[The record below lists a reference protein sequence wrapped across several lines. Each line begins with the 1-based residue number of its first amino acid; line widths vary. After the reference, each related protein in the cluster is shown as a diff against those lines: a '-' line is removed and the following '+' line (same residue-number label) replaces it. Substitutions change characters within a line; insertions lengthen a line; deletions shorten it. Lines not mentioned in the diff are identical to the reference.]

1 MVKKNDLSA
10 AMDREINSNQ
20 QNTGWRQWR
29 LPLFI
34 LLLLQ
39 IVVMLGVLERPEMSL
54 YDAWFRL
61 RGTSDP
67 GQQVV
72 VVAMDESSIERIGP
86 PAWPRTVHAQ
96 LLAKLAQAKIVAFDL
111 TFGAAKDPEQDQA
124 FADAIAAQGKVI
136 LISKFYF
143 EKDENGDITQIP
155 ELPLQDFAASAAGI
169 GFANM
174 PTDTDQVVRHT
185 TLVDTNSFDVPFPS
199 FATAI
204 ILASQDS
211 SYEDLMI
218 GDGFLQAGKY
228 KVPIDRRYQ
237 AMPAFWGPRGTFKT
251 ISYADILE
259 GKVSPDYFKD
269 KIVLVGSTTQ
279 DEHDYFSTP
288 FTTSNMVK
296 SGALET
302 PGVEVHAAVV
312 QSYLSQIWYQRV
324 GGVLNFLYLLLLA
337 LLTVKLVAGRGPLPG
352 LLGVL
357 GISALTLLTVF
368 LLWKNHWWLNL
379 AAPLVLIFLL
389 YVVVTASDFVRA
401 EMQRRKTKALFS
413 RYVSADV
420 VEQLMEDPSQMALG
434 GKKQIVTIMFA
445 DIRGF
450 TAFSENKDP
459 VDVIQRLNEYLT
471 AMTESIL
478 KHGGTLDKYL
488 GDGLMA
494 FFGAPIFYPD
504 HVERAIMVAREIQ
517 LKVAELNRKWEAE
530 GEVPLLVAVGINT
543 GPAVVGNVGSPERM
557 DYTLIGED
565 VNLASRV
572 EALTKLFSTLVLV
585 SERSYDLLAEGSV
598 RDSLR
603 YVGEELVKG
612 FTNPIKVYTFADM
625 DLHFEKS
632 TDKGFK

>member
-1 MVKKNDLSA
+1 MLRKNDSSA
-10 AMDREINSNQ
+10 AMDHEINSNLT
-20 QNTGWRQWR
+20 NKGWRQWR

-39 IVVMLGVLERPEMSL
+39 IVVMLGILERPEMSL

-61 RGTSDP
+61 RGMTNP

-96 LLAKLAQAKIVAFDL
+96 LLDKLAQAKIVAFDL

-124 FADAIAAQGKVI
+124 FADAIAAHGKVI

-143 EKDENGDITQIP
+143 EKDENGDVIQVP
-155 ELPLQDFAASAAGI
+155 ELPLEEFAASAAGM

-174 PTDTDQVVRHT
+174 PTDTDQVVRHS

-204 ILASQDS
+204 ILASQDL
-211 SYEDLMI
+211 SYQDLVI
-218 GDGFLQAGKY
+218 RDGYLQAGKY
-228 KVPIDRRYQ
+228 NVPLDRKYQ

-259 GKVSPDYFKD
+259 GKISPDYFKN

-288 FTTSNMVK
+288 YTTSNMVK

-312 QSYLSQIWYQRV
+312 QSYLSQFWYRRI
-324 GGVLNFLYLLLLA
+324 GSVLNFIFLLLLA
-337 LLTVKLVAGRGPLPG
+337 LMTVKLVAGRGPLPG

-357 GISALTLLTVF
+357 GISALTLLIVF
-368 LLWKNHWWLNL
+368 LLWKNHWWLDL
-379 AAPLVLIFLL
+379 AAPLVLIILL
-389 YVVVTASDFVRA
+389 YVVVTASDFVQA

-434 GKKQIVTIMFA
+434 GKKQVVTIMFA

-494 FFGAPIFYPD
+494 FFGAPIFYAD
-504 HVERAIMVAREIQ
+504 HVERAISVAREIQ
-517 LKVAELNRKWEAE
+517 FKVAELNRKWEAE

-543 GPAVVGNVGSPERM
+543 GPVVVGNVGSPERM

-585 SERSYDLLAEGSV
+585 SERSYGLLSEGAV
-598 RDSLR
+598 KDSLH

-612 FTNPIKVYTFADM
+612 FTNPVKVYSFADM

>member
-1 MVKKNDLSA
+1 
-10 AMDREINSNQ
+10 
-20 QNTGWRQWR
+20 
-29 LPLFI
+29 PLFI
-34 LLLLQ
+34 VLLLQ
-39 IVVMLGVLERPEMSL
+39 LIVLLGIMERPEMSL

-61 RGTSDP
+61 QGATDP

-86 PAWPRTVHAQ
+86 PAWPRTIHAQ
-96 LLAKLAQAKIVAFDL
+96 LLDKLASAKIVAFDL
-111 TFGAAKDPEQDQA
+111 TFGAAKDPQQDQA
-124 FADAIAAQGKVI
+124 FADAIAAHGNVI

-143 EKDENGDITQIP
+143 EKDENGDIIQIP
-155 ELPLQDFAASAAGI
+155 ELPLEEFAAHAAGM

-174 PTDTDQVVRHT
+174 PTDPDQVVRHT
-185 TLVDTNSFDVPFPS
+185 TLIDTNSFDIPYPS

-204 ILASQDS
+204 ILASQDL
-211 SYEDLMI
+211 SYEDLTVD
-218 GDGFLQAGKY
+218 DGYLQAGDY
-228 KVPIDRRYQ
+228 KAPLDARHQ
-237 AMPAFWGPRGTFKT
+237 AMPTFWGARGTFKT

-259 GKVSPDYFKD
+259 GKITPDYFQD

-288 FTTSNMVK
+288 YTTSNMVK

-312 QSYLSQIWYQRV
+312 QSYLSHSWYQRV
-324 GGVLNFLYLLLLA
+324 GKVLNFLFLLLLT
-337 LLTVKLVAGRGPLPG
+337 LLTVKLVAGRGPWAG

-357 GISALTLLTVF
+357 GISLLTLLTVY

-379 AAPLVLIFLL
+379 AAPLLLIFLL

-420 VEQLMEDPSQMALG
+420 VKQLMADPAQMELG
-434 GKKQIVTIMFA
+434 GKKQLVTIMFA

-504 HVERAIMVAREIQ
+504 HVERAIAAAREIQ
-517 LKVAELNRKWEAE
+517 QKVSELNRKWEAE

-585 SERSYDLLAEGSV
+585 SERSYNLLPEGPV
-598 RDSLR
+598 KDSLA
-603 YVGEELVKG
+603 YAGEELVKG
-612 FTNPIKVYTFADM
+612 FTHPIKVYAFADM

-632 TDKGFK
+632 RDQGFK

>member
-1 MVKKNDLSA
+1 MLNKSVLSNA
-10 AMDREINSNQ
+10 SNNETNSSHPNK
-20 QNTGWRQWR
+20 GWSEWR

-34 LLLLQ
+34 VLLLQ
-39 IVVMLGVLERPEMSL
+39 LIVLLGIMERPEMSL

-61 RGTSDP
+61 QGATDP

-86 PAWPRTVHAQ
+86 PAWPRTIHAQ
-96 LLAKLAQAKIVAFDL
+96 LLDKLASAKIVAFDL
-111 TFGAAKDPEQDQA
+111 TFGAAKDPQQDQA
-124 FADAIAAQGKVI
+124 FADAIAAHGNVI

-143 EKDENGDITQIP
+143 EKDENGDIIQIP
-155 ELPLQDFAASAAGI
+155 ELPLEEFAAHAAGM

-174 PTDTDQVVRHT
+174 PTDPDQVVRHT
-185 TLVDTNSFDVPFPS
+185 TLIDTNSFDIPYPS

-204 ILASQDS
+204 ILASQDL
-211 SYEDLMI
+211 SYEDLTVD
-218 GDGFLQAGKY
+218 DGYLQAGDY
-228 KVPIDRRYQ
+228 KAPLDARHQ
-237 AMPAFWGPRGTFKT
+237 AMPTFWGARGTFKT

-259 GKVSPDYFKD
+259 GKITPDYFQD

-288 FTTSNMVK
+288 YTTSNMVK

-312 QSYLSQIWYQRV
+312 QSYLSHSWYQRV
-324 GGVLNFLYLLLLA
+324 GKVLNFLFLLLLT
-337 LLTVKLVAGRGPLPG
+337 LLTVKLVAGRGPWAG

-357 GISALTLLTVF
+357 GISLLTLLTVY

-379 AAPLVLIFLL
+379 AAPLLLIFLL
-389 YVVVTASDFVRA
+389 YVIVTASDFVRA

-413 RYVSADV
+413 RYVSADI
-420 VEQLMEDPSQMALG
+420 VEQLMADPAQMALG
-434 GKKQIVTIMFA
+434 GKKQLVTIMFS

-504 HVERAIMVAREIQ
+504 HVERAIAAAREIQ
-517 LKVAELNRKWEAE
+517 QKVSELNRKWEAE

-585 SERSYDLLAEGSV
+585 SERSYNLLPEGPV
-598 RDSLR
+598 KDSLA
-603 YVGEELVKG
+603 YAGEELVKG
-612 FTNPIKVYTFADM
+612 FTHPIKVYAFADM

-632 TDKGFK
+632 RDQGFK

>member
-1 MVKKNDLSA
+1 MLRKNDSSA
-10 AMDREINSNQ
+10 AMDHEINSNLT
-20 QNTGWRQWR
+20 NKGWRQWR

-39 IVVMLGVLERPEMSL
+39 IVVMLGILERPEMSL

-61 RGTSDP
+61 RGMTNP

-96 LLAKLAQAKIVAFDL
+96 LLDKLAQAKIVAFDL

-124 FADAIAAQGKVI
+124 FADAIAAHGKVI

-143 EKDENGDITQIP
+143 EKDENGDVIQVP
-155 ELPLQDFAASAAGI
+155 ELPLEEFAASAAGM

-174 PTDTDQVVRHT
+174 PTDTDQVVRHS

-204 ILASQDS
+204 ILASQDL
-211 SYEDLMI
+211 SYQDLVI
-218 GDGFLQAGKY
+218 RDGYLQAGKY
-228 KVPIDRRYQ
+228 NVPLDRKYQ

-259 GKVSPDYFKD
+259 GKISPDYFKN

-288 FTTSNMVK
+288 YTTSNMVK

-312 QSYLSQIWYQRV
+312 QSYLSQFWYRRI
-324 GGVLNFLYLLLLA
+324 GSVLNFIFLLLLA
-337 LLTVKLVAGRGPLPG
+337 LMTVKLVAGRGPLPG

-357 GISALTLLTVF
+357 GISALTLLIVF
-368 LLWKNHWWLNL
+368 LLWKNHWWLDL
-379 AAPLVLIFLL
+379 AAPLVLIILL
-389 YVVVTASDFVRA
+389 YVVVTASDFVQA

-434 GKKQIVTIMFA
+434 GKKQVVTIMFA

-494 FFGAPIFYPD
+494 FFGAPIFYAD
-504 HVERAIMVAREIQ
+504 HVERAISVAREIQ
-517 LKVAELNRKWEAE
+517 FKIAELNRKWEAE

-543 GPAVVGNVGSPERM
+543 GPVVVGNVGSPERM

-585 SERSYDLLAEGSV
+585 SERSYGLLSEGAV
-598 RDSLR
+598 KDSLH

-612 FTNPIKVYTFADM
+612 FTNPVKVYSFADM

>member
-1 MVKKNDLSA
+1 MFKKFDLSA
-10 AMDREINSNQ
+10 ATDREVNSNQ
-20 QNTGWRQWR
+20 TNTGWRQWR

-61 RGTSDP
+61 RGMTDP

-124 FADAIAAQGKVI
+124 FADAIAAHGKVI
-136 LISKFYF
+136 LISKFYL
-143 EKDENGDITQIP
+143 EKDENGDVIQIP
-155 ELPLQDFAASAAGI
+155 ELPLEDFAASAAGM

-174 PTDTDQVVRHT
+174 PTDTDQVVRHS

-204 ILASQDS
+204 ILASQNL
-211 SYEDLMI
+211 SYQDLVI
-218 GDGFLQAGKY
+218 GDGYLQVGKY
-228 KVPIDRRYQ
+228 NVPLDKKYQ
-237 AMPAFWGPRGTFKT
+237 TMPAFWGPRGTFKS
-251 ISYADILE
+251 ISYADVLE

-288 FTTSNMVK
+288 YTTSNMVK

-312 QSYLSQIWYQRV
+312 QSYLSQIWYRRV
-324 GGVLNFLYLLLLA
+324 GGVLNFISLLLLA

-368 LLWKNHWWLNL
+368 LLWKNHWWLDL

-434 GKKQIVTIMFA
+434 GKKQLVTVMFA

-504 HVERAIMVAREIQ
+504 HVERAIVVAREIQ

-543 GPAVVGNVGSPERM
+543 GPVVVGNVGSPERM

-585 SERSYDLLAEGSV
+585 SERSHDLLAEGPV
-598 RDSLR
+598 KDSLH

-612 FTNPIKVYTFADM
+612 FTNPVKVYSFADM

>member
-1 MVKKNDLSA
+1 MFKINDSSA
-10 AMDREINSNQ
+10 AMDHEVSSSQ
-20 QNTGWRQWR
+20 TKQGWKQWR
-29 LPLFI
+29 LPLFV

-39 IVVMLGVLERPEMSL
+39 IIVMLGVLQRPEMSL

-61 RGTSDP
+61 RGMTDP

-96 LLAKLAQAKIVAFDL
+96 LLAKLTQAKIVAFDL
-111 TFGAAKDPEQDQA
+111 TFGAAKDPAEDQA
-124 FADAIAAQGKVI
+124 FADAIAAHGKVI

-143 EKDENGDITQIP
+143 EKDEDGDIMQIP
-155 ELPLQDFAASAAGI
+155 ELPLQEFAAGAAGM

-174 PTDTDQVVRHT
+174 PTDADQVVRHT
-185 TLVDTNSFDVPFPS
+185 TLIDTNSFDVPFPS

-204 ILASQDS
+204 ILAIQDL
-211 SYEDLMI
+211 SYADLSI
-218 GDGFLQAGKY
+218 GDNRLQVGKY
-228 KVPIDRRYQ
+228 EVPLDRNNQ

-259 GKVSPDYFKD
+259 GKVSPDYFKE

-279 DEHDYFSTP
+279 DEHDSFSTP
-288 FTTSNMVK
+288 YTTSNMVK
-296 SGALET
+296 SGALVT
-302 PGVEVHAAVV
+302 PGVEVHATVV
-312 QSYLSQIWYQRV
+312 QSYLNQIWYQRV
-324 GGVLNFLYLLLLA
+324 GGAINFLFLLLLA

-357 GISALTLLTVF
+357 GISALTLLIVF
-368 LLWKNHWWLNL
+368 LLWQNHWWLNL
-379 AAPLVLIFLL
+379 AAPLALIFLL

-401 EMQRRKTKALFS
+401 EMQRRQTKALFS
-413 RYVSADV
+413 RYVSAEV

-434 GKKQIVTIMFA
+434 GKKQLVTVMFA

-459 VDVIQRLNEYLT
+459 VDVIHRLNEYLT

-504 HVERAIMVAREIQ
+504 HVERAITVAREIQ
-517 LKVAELNRKWEAE
+517 LKVAELNQKWEAD

-543 GPAVVGNVGSPERM
+543 GPVVVGNVGSPERM

-585 SERSYDLLAEGSV
+585 SERSYGMLPEGAIK
-598 RDSLR
+598 DSLH

-612 FTNPIKVYTFADM
+612 FTNPVKVYSFADM

-632 TDKGFK
+632 TDQGFK

>member
-1 MVKKNDLSA
+1 MFRKNGASLA
-10 AMDREINSNQ
+10 INNDSHQLQAKNA
-20 QNTGWRQWR
+20 WSRWR
-29 LPLFI
+29 LPLFV

-39 IVVMLGVLERPEMSL
+39 LIVGLGFLARPEMSL

-61 RGTSDP
+61 QGATDP

-72 VVAMDESSIERIGP
+72 VVAMDESSIEKIGP
-86 PAWPRTVHAQ
+86 PAWPRTIHAQ
-96 LLAKLAQAKIVAFDL
+96 LLDKLSAAKIVAFDL
-111 TFGAAKDPEQDQA
+111 TFGAAKDPQEDQA
-124 FADAIAAQGKVI
+124 FADAIAAHGNVI

-143 EKDENGDITQIP
+143 ERDEEGDIIQIP
-155 ELPLQDFAASAAGI
+155 EMPLEKLAIEAAGM

-174 PTDTDQVVRHT
+174 PTDPDQVVRHT
-185 TLVDTNSFDVPFPS
+185 TLIDTNSFDIPYPS

-204 ILASQDS
+204 ILASQGLD
-211 SYEDLMI
+211 YNDIVI
-218 GDGFLQAGKY
+218 GDGCLRVGDY
-228 KVPIDRRYQ
+228 KAPLDIRHQ
-237 AMPAFWGPRGTFKT
+237 AMPAFWGARGTFKT
-251 ISYADILE
+251 ISYADILDD
-259 GKVSPDYFKD
+259 KYSPDYFRD
-269 KIVLVGSTTQ
+269 KIMLVGSTTQ

-288 FTTSNMVK
+288 YTTSNMVK

-312 QSYLSQIWYQRV
+312 QSYLNHSWYRQV
-324 GGVLNFLYLLLLA
+324 GIVFNFLFLLLLTA
-337 LLTVKLVAGRGPLPG
+337 LTVKVISGRSPWAG

-357 GISALTLLTVF
+357 GISLLTLLTVY

-379 AAPLVLIFLL
+379 AAPLLLVFLL
-389 YVVVTASDFVRA
+389 YVVITAGDFVQA

-413 RYVSADV
+413 RYVSADI
-420 VEQLMEDPSQMALG
+420 VEQLMADPAQMALG
-434 GKKQIVTIMFA
+434 GKKQQVTIMFA

-471 AMTESIL
+471 AMTDSIL

-504 HVERAIMVAREIQ
+504 HVERAIAVAREIQ
-517 LKVAELNRKWEAE
+517 EKVAELNRKWEAA

-572 EALTKLFSTLVLV
+572 EALTKLFSTLVLI
-585 SERSYDLLAEGSV
+585 SERSYNLLADGQLKE
-598 RDSLR
+598 SLV
-603 YVGEELVKG
+603 YTGEELVKG
-612 FTNPIKVYTFADM
+612 FTLPIKVYSFADM

-632 TDKGFK
+632 TDQGFK

>member
-1 MVKKNDLSA
+1 MSKRNNAPA
-10 AMDREINSNQ
+10 ATAQEFISSQ
-20 QNTGWRQWR
+20 PVTGWKQWR
-29 LPLFI
+29 LPFFI

-39 IVVMLGVLERPEMSL
+39 AVVLLGVLERPEMSL

-61 RGTSDP
+61 QGAADP

-72 VVAMDESSIERIGP
+72 VAAMDESSIDRLGP
-86 PAWPRTVHAQ
+86 PAWPRSVHAQ
-96 LLAKLAQAKIVAFDL
+96 LLEKLVSAKIVAFDL
-111 TFGAAKDPEQDQA
+111 TFGAAKDAEQDLA
-124 FADAIAAQGKVI
+124 FAEAIAQHGNVV

-143 EKDENGDITQIP
+143 EKDEDGDVVQIP
-155 ELPLQDFAASAAGI
+155 ELPLEELAASAAGM

-174 PTDTDQVVRHT
+174 PTDPDQVVRHT
-185 TLVDTNSFDVPFPS
+185 TLVDTNSFDIPYPS

-204 ILASQDS
+204 ILAAQDLN
-211 SYEDLMI
+211 YEDLEL
-218 GDGFLQAGKY
+218 GDGYLQAGQY
-228 KVPIDRRYQ
+228 KVPLDSRHQ
-237 AMPAFWGPRGTFKT
+237 AMTTFWGPRGTFQT

-259 GKVSPDYFKD
+259 EKISPAYFQD

-279 DEHDYFSTP
+279 DEHDYFATP
-288 FTTSNMVK
+288 YTTSNMVK

-312 QSYLSQIWYQRV
+312 QSYLNQSWYQRV
-324 GGVLNFLYLLLLA
+324 GRGLNFLFLLLLT
-337 LLTVKLVAGRGPLPG
+337 LLTVKLVAGRGPLAG

-357 GISALTLLTVF
+357 GVSALTLLTVF
-368 LLWKNHWWLNL
+368 VLWKNHWWLDL
-379 AAPLVLIFLL
+379 ASPLALIFLL

-420 VEQLMEDPSQMALG
+420 VEQLMADPAQMALG
-434 GKKQIVTIMFA
+434 GKKQLVTVMFA

-459 VDVIQRLNEYLT
+459 VEVIHRLNEYLT
-471 AMTESIL
+471 VMTESIL

-494 FFGAPIFYPD
+494 FFGAPIYYPD
-504 HVERAIMVAREIQ
+504 HVERSILVAREIQ
-517 LKVAELNRKWEAE
+517 QKVAELNRQWETK

-585 SERSYDLLAEGSV
+585 SERSYHLLADGPV
-598 RDSLR
+598 KDSLA

-612 FTNPIKVYTFADM
+612 FTHPIKVYTFTDL

-632 TDKGFK
+632 TDSGFK

>member
-1 MVKKNDLSA
+1 MLNKSVLSNA
-10 AMDREINSNQ
+10 SNNETNSSHPNK
-20 QNTGWRQWR
+20 GWSEWR

-34 LLLLQ
+34 VLLLQ
-39 IVVMLGVLERPEMSL
+39 LIVLLGIMERPEMSL

-61 RGTSDP
+61 QGATDP

-86 PAWPRTVHAQ
+86 PAWPRTIHAQ
-96 LLAKLAQAKIVAFDL
+96 LLDKLASAKIVAFDL
-111 TFGAAKDPEQDQA
+111 TFGAAKDPQQDQA
-124 FADAIAAQGKVI
+124 FADAIAAHGNVI

-143 EKDENGDITQIP
+143 EKDENGDIIQIP
-155 ELPLQDFAASAAGI
+155 ELPLEEFAAHAAGM

-174 PTDTDQVVRHT
+174 PTDPDQVVRHT
-185 TLVDTNSFDVPFPS
+185 TLIDTNSFDIPYPS

-204 ILASQDS
+204 ILASQDL
-211 SYEDLMI
+211 SYEDLTVD
-218 GDGFLQAGKY
+218 DGYLQAGDY
-228 KVPIDRRYQ
+228 KAPLDARHQ
-237 AMPAFWGPRGTFKT
+237 AMPTFWGARGTFKT

-259 GKVSPDYFKD
+259 GKITPDYFQD

-288 FTTSNMVK
+288 YTTSNMVK

-312 QSYLSQIWYQRV
+312 QSYLSHSWYQRV
-324 GGVLNFLYLLLLA
+324 GKVLNFLFLLLLT
-337 LLTVKLVAGRGPLPG
+337 LLTVKLIAGRGPWAG

-357 GISALTLLTVF
+357 GISLLTLLTVY

-379 AAPLVLIFLL
+379 AAPLLLIFLL
-389 YVVVTASDFVRA
+389 YVIVTASDFVRA

-413 RYVSADV
+413 RYVSADI
-420 VEQLMEDPSQMALG
+420 VEQLMADPAQMALG
-434 GKKQIVTIMFA
+434 GKKQLVTIMFS

-494 FFGAPIFYPD
+494 FFGAPIFYSD
-504 HVERAIMVAREIQ
+504 HVERAVAVAREIQ
-517 LKVAELNRKWEAE
+517 QKVSELNRKWEAE

-585 SERSYDLLAEGSV
+585 SERSYNLLPEGPV
-598 RDSLR
+598 KGSLA

-612 FTNPIKVYTFADM
+612 FTHPIKVYSFADM

-632 TDKGFK
+632 RDQGFK

>member
-1 MVKKNDLSA
+1 MFKKLDVSA
-10 AMDREINSNQ
+10 ASNNDFSSSQ
-20 QNTGWRQWR
+20 LNTGWGQWR

-34 LLLLQ
+34 VLLLQ
-39 IVVMLGVLERPEMSL
+39 LIVLLGIMERPEMSL

-61 RGTSDP
+61 QGATDP

-86 PAWPRTVHAQ
+86 PAWPRTIHAQ
-96 LLAKLAQAKIVAFDL
+96 LLDKLASAKIVAFDL
-111 TFGAAKDPEQDQA
+111 TFGAAKDPQQDQA
-124 FADAIAAQGKVI
+124 FADAIAAHGNVI

-143 EKDENGDITQIP
+143 EKDENGDIIQIP
-155 ELPLQDFAASAAGI
+155 ELPLEEFAAHAAGM

-174 PTDTDQVVRHT
+174 PTDPDQVVRHT
-185 TLVDTNSFDVPFPS
+185 TLIDTNSFDIPYPS

-204 ILASQDS
+204 ILASQDL
-211 SYEDLMI
+211 SYEDLTVD
-218 GDGFLQAGKY
+218 DGYLQAGAY
-228 KVPIDRRYQ
+228 KAPLDARHQ
-237 AMPAFWGPRGTFKT
+237 AMPTFWGARGTFKT

-259 GKVSPDYFKD
+259 GKITPDYFQD

-288 FTTSNMVK
+288 YTTSNMVK

-312 QSYLSQIWYQRV
+312 QSYLSHSWYQRV
-324 GGVLNFLYLLLLA
+324 GKVLNFLFLLLLT
-337 LLTVKLVAGRGPLPG
+337 LLTVKLVAGRGPWAG

-357 GISALTLLTVF
+357 GISLLTLLTVY

-379 AAPLVLIFLL
+379 AAPLLLIFLL
-389 YVVVTASDFVRA
+389 YVIVTASDFVRA

-413 RYVSADV
+413 RYVSADI
-420 VEQLMEDPSQMALG
+420 VEQLMADPAQMALG
-434 GKKQIVTIMFA
+434 GKKQLVTIMFS

-504 HVERAIMVAREIQ
+504 HVERAVAAAREIQ
-517 LKVAELNRKWEAE
+517 QKVSELNRKWEAE

-585 SERSYDLLAEGSV
+585 SERSYNLLPEGPV
-598 RDSLR
+598 KDSLA
-603 YVGEELVKG
+603 YAGEELVKG
-612 FTNPIKVYTFADM
+612 FTHPIKVYAFADM

-632 TDKGFK
+632 RDQGFK